1 MIQRQGLEPRRMGRK
16 PKSKI
21 VNAGPQWVLER
32 VLDSGCKV
40 AFGWSEDAYEGL
52 WVVTGA
58 NRHQIN
64 QAVADPVT
72 NRN

>member
-1 MIQRQGLEPRRMGRK
+1 MGQK

-21 VNAGPQWVLER
+21 VNAGPQWILER
-32 VLDSGCKV
+32 VLDSGCKD

-58 NRHQIN
+58 SRRQIN
-64 QAVADPVT
+64 HAVVDPVT
-72 NRN
+72 SRN